1 MNKKNMILGIG
12 MGLAVGGLTAL
23 AMKPRKR
30 SMKTTVGKTLK
41 TMSDVVESVSDALG
55 L

>member
-1 MNKKNMILGIG
+1 MDKKNVILGIG
-12 MGLAVGGLTAL
+12 MGLAVGGLTAM
-23 AMKPRKR
+23 AMKPKKR

>member
-1 MNKKNMILGIG
+1 MNRRNVMLGIG

-30 SMKTTVGKTLK
+30 SMKTTVGRTLK

>member
-1 MNKKNMILGIG
+1 MDRKNILLGIG
-12 MGLAVGGLTAL
+12 MGLAVGGITAV

-30 SMKTTVGKTLK
+30 SMKTTIGRTLK

>member
-1 MNKKNMILGIG
+1 MDRKNILLGIG
-12 MGLAVGGLTAL
+12 MGLAVGGITAV

-30 SMKTTVGKTLK
+30 SMKTTVGRTLK

>member
-1 MNKKNMILGIG
+1 MDKKNILLGVG
-12 MGLAVGGLTAL
+12 MGLAVGGLTAM
-23 AMKPRKR
+23 AMKPKKR

-41 TMSDVVESVSDALG
+41 TMSDVVESVSGALG

>member
-1 MNKKNMILGIG
+1 MEKKNIMLGLG
-12 MGLAVGGLTAL
+12 MGLVIGGLTAM

-55 L
+55 F